1 MITAV
6 RLALAFV
13 LLIGSAAC
21 SAIGGGPIDAMQ
33 GEWVFT
39 DGIAGGAPISPID
52 GVRVTLKVDGTEVSG
67 TAACNGFSGS
77 VEATATGIRFRDL
90 FQTLIGCD
98 QPIAALEAA
107 FMEALQAAEVVDRQ
121 GDTLTLRG
129 TDLELRFVRR
139 QPEADA
145 PLTGTTWTLDYRAG

>member
-39 DGIAGGAPISPID
+39 DGIAGGAPITPID
-52 GVRVTLKVDGTEVSG
+52 GVPITLRVDGTDVSG
-67 TAACNGFSGS
+67 TAACNQYSGS

-98 QPIAALEAA
+98 QPITALEAA
-107 FMEALQAAEVVDRQ
+107 FMDALQAAEVVDRE

-145 PLTGTTWTLDYRAG
+145 PLTGTTWALDYRAG